1 MPFVIDNIEFKQG
14 SPNVVRFRIVSSD
27 REIQYGSGSFQYIE
41 VSLSSDLDLKEAIAV
56 AAENAAT
63 DLRTLAGEAE
73 NLAAGVRG
81 GSIRTPET

>member
-14 SPNVVRFRIVSSD
+14 SPNVVRFRIVPSD

-56 AAENAAT
+56 AAESFGRGDA
-63 DLRTLAGEAE
+63 LKFKLADCRDIGKAK
-73 NLAAGVRG
+73 
-81 GSIRTPET
+81 